1 MTQIEFTHKMLSIDN
16 QLKGFA
22 LSLTSNRY
30 DAEDLMQ
37 DTYFRALK
45 SSDKY
50 VEYNNFKSWMFTI
63 MKNTFIND
71 YRKKKR
77 QGNKLTEIISSGDT
91 LFYYSQAADSMA
103 ERNEINQMI
112 DKLDFKFRHPL
123 IMFRDGFKYE
133 EIADEMNLKIGTV
146 KSRIF
151 MARKKL
157 KSYNYN

>member
-1 MTQIEFTHKMLSIDN
+1 MTQVEFNHKLMSINN

-22 LSLTSNRY
+22 LSLTANRH

-37 DTYFRALK
+37 DTYLRALR

-50 VEYNNFKSWMFTI
+50 EEYNNFKSWMFTI
-63 MKNTFIND
+63 MKNTFINY

-77 QGNKLTEIISSGDT
+77 QGNRLNEIISSGDT
-91 LFYYSQAADSMA
+91 LFYYRQDTESII
-103 ERNEINQMI
+103 ERHEIDQMI

-133 EIADEMNLKIGTV
+133 EIADQMNLKIGTV

-157 KSYNYN
+157 KGYEYN

>member
-91 LFYYSQAADSMA
+91 LFYYSQEADSMA
-103 ERNEINQMI
+103 ERNEINQNSSI
-112 DKLDFKFRHPL
+112 
-123 IMFRDGFKYE
+123 
-133 EIADEMNLKIGTV
+133 
-146 KSRIF
+146 IF
-151 MARKKL
+151 L
-157 KSYNYN
+157 LE